1 MDSSSAMEKS
11 GSISPMSKPSSI
23 EEQKMILNPYMF
35 LLYMIPIW
43 MIYKMHKQ
51 SSSSESSESPLL
63 PYKHTTFPIQK
74 SKTCQC
80 SESGDSC
87 SNDTLITSNEKAI
100 SESEES
106 FVLPLERGESY
117 PLVQTPSVTLP
128 STTESNVD
136 AFLKEYL
143 TTQKQIH
150 YTESYD

>member
-80 SESGDSC
+80 SESGDS
-87 SNDTLITSNEKAI
+87 SNEKAI

-150 YTESYD
+150 YTEYYD